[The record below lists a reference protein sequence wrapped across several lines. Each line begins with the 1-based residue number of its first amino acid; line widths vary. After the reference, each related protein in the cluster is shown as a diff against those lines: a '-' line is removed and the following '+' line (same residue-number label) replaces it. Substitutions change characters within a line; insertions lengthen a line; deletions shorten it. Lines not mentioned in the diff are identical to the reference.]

1 MPSNIQLAEQ
11 AIDAEHQN
19 IGTSR
24 PGRDAAINVVMRL
37 QLREQHLRE
46 MLDQALERESRLVEN
61 LRNVL
66 LPC

>member
-1 MPSNIQLAEQ
+1 MPSNIQLAAE
-11 AIDAEHQN
+11 AIDAEHMN

-37 QLREQHLRE
+37 QLQNSRLRE
-46 MLDQALERESRLVEN
+46 MLDEALEREQRLTEN

-66 LPC
+66 TTP